1 MTISFYSIHTLRDA
15 PKMYRLKR
23 FGSGSNC
30 TDFPPMPALINISSS
45 LSIKAA
51 RLDFLV
57 DFFSSCVIAS
67 YLLYRKNRRGKCHS
81 ATLYKRNTTSS
92 FDAAKYKNP
101 RAAGFTK
108 ITSQVPV
115 GHICQF
121 LLLSSH
127 LKEIP
132 ADRPGYFVTWPRQF
146 QGNTIYQRVIF
157 LSIRVRPIQ

>member
-30 TDFPPMPALINISSS
+30 TDFPPKPALINISSS

-51 RLDFLV
+51 RPDFLCCF
-57 DFFSSCVIAS
+57 FFSVIAS
-67 YLLYRKNRRGKCHS
+67 CLLYRKNKHRECHS
-81 ATLYKRNTTSS
+81 AALYKRNTRSS
-92 FDAAKYKNP
+92 FDAAHIKNL
-101 RAAGFTK
+101 RAAGFAK
-108 ITSQVPV
+108 MTSQAPV

-127 LKEIP
+127 PKGIP
-132 ADRPGYFVTWPRQF
+132 ADRQAT
-146 QGNTIYQRVIF
+146 
-157 LSIRVRPIQ
+157 